1 MPVPTER
8 VRVVVRGIV
17 QGVWFRE
24 STRQAALEHEVAGW
38 VRNRSDGAVEAVFEG
53 EPSAVQSM
61 VAWTRT
67 GPPRA
72 LVESIDEFAEKP
84 EGLYGFDV
92 RF

>member
-1 MPVPTER
+1 MPTER
-8 VRVVVRGIV
+8 VRVVVSGIV

-24 STRQAALEHEVAGW
+24 STRQAALERDVSGW

-53 EPSAVQSM
+53 EPSAVESM
-61 VAWTRT
+61 VGWART

-72 LVESIDEFAEKP
+72 SVESVDEFAEEP

>member
-1 MPVPTER
+1 MRTER
-8 VRVVVRGIV
+8 VRVVVNGIV

-24 STRQAALEHEVAGW
+24 STRQAAVERGVTGW
-38 VRNRSDGAVEAVFEG
+38 VRNRSDGSVEAVFEG
-53 EPSAVQSM
+53 EPDAVESM
-61 VAWTRT
+61 VAWARL

-72 LVESIDEFAEKP
+72 SVESIDEFAEEP

>member
-1 MPVPTER
+1 MSTER

-24 STRQAALEHEVAGW
+24 STRQAALERGLAGW
-38 VRNRSDGAVEAVFEG
+38 VRNRSDGSVEAVFEG
-53 EPSAVQSM
+53 DPDAVESV
-61 VAWTRT
+61 VAWTRM

-72 LVESIDEFAEKP
+72 SVESVDEFREEP